1 MSSARPYGPAWWRA
15 RALARVEQGI
25 AWYLPHAVRR
35 ALRRDLAGIWG
46 REPAASAA
54 GGAVVVVNHHS
65 WWDGYLAWL
74 VAARAQRPFAVLV
87 DDATLERYP
96 FFRRVG
102 AVGVG
107 DLRAAV
113 RRATAGAWLFVFPE
127 GRLGPAHEL
136 GPFAPGADAIARM
149 AGVPVQP
156 MAWRVVM
163 RGQQYPEVY
172 LRRGPALPAGAGPD
186 AQRRAVA
193 ALIEALDQD
202 LEDAADA
209 EAPVPGY
216 ALLYGGRR
224 SSQERVARWRRWWG
238 A

>member
-1 MSSARPYGPAWWRA
+1 MSSARPYGPDWWRA

-35 ALRRDLAGIWG
+35 SLRCDLAGVWG
-46 REPAASAA
+46 HETWTPAP
-54 GGAVVVVNHHS
+54 GGAVVVANHHS
-65 WWDGYLAWL
+65 WWDGYLAWFI
-74 VAARAQRPFAVLV
+74 AAQAERPFAVLV

-113 RRATAGAWLFVFPE
+113 RRAAEGAWLFVFPE
-127 GRLGPAHEL
+127 GRLRASHGL
-136 GPFAPGADAIARM
+136 GPFAPGADAIARL
-149 AGVPVQP
+149 AGVPVHP

-172 LRRGPALPAGAGPD
+172 LRRGPALAAGAGPE
-186 AQRRAVA
+186 AQRGAVA
-193 ALIEALDQD
+193 SLLEALDRD
-202 LEDAADA
+202 LEGAADA

-216 ALLYGGRR
+216 ALLHAGRR
-224 SSQERVARWRRWWG
+224 SSQERVAPWRRWWG

>member
-1 MSSARPYGPAWWRA
+1 MRGPHPYGPAWWRA
-15 RALARVEQGI
+15 RVLARVQQGI
-25 AWYLPHAVRR
+25 AWYMPQAVRS
-35 ALRRDLAGIWG
+35 AVRRDLAGVWHHG
-46 REPAASAA
+46 AGPPGP
-54 GGAVVVVNHHS
+54 GGAVVVANHHS

-74 VAARAQRPFAVLV
+74 VAARQGRPFAVLV

-107 DLRAAV
+107 ELRAAV
-113 RRATAGAWLFVFPE
+113 RRAAAGDWLFVFPE
-127 GRLGPAHEL
+127 GRLGPTHEL
-136 GPFAPGADAIARM
+136 GPFAPGAATIARL
-149 AGVPVQP
+149 AGVPVLP

-172 LRRGPALPAGAGPD
+172 LRRGAALPAGAGPE
-186 AQRRAVA
+186 AQRSAVA
-193 ALIEALDQD
+193 ALLDDVDRD
-202 LEDAADA
+202 LGRAFDA

-216 ALLYGGRR
+216 ALLFGGRR
-224 SSQERVARWRRWWG
+224 SKQERVARWRRWWG

>member
-46 REPAASAA
+46 CGTGTSGP
-54 GGAVVVVNHHS
+54 GGAVVVANHHS
-65 WWDGYLAWL
+65 WWDGYLAWF
-74 VAARAQRPFAVLV
+74 VAMHQRRPFAVLV
-87 DDATLERYP
+87 HDATVERYP

-107 DLRAAV
+107 ELRAAV
-113 RRATAGAWLFVFPE
+113 RRVAAGAWLFVFPE

-136 GPFAPGADAIARM
+136 GPFAPGAATIARL
-149 AGVPVQP
+149 AGAPVQP
-156 MAWRVVM
+156 MAWRVVL

-172 LRRGPALPAGAGPD
+172 LRRGPTLVADAGPE
-186 AQRRAVA
+186 AQRAAVA
-193 ALIEALDQD
+193 ALLGGLDRD
-202 LEDAADA
+202 LADATDA

-216 ALLYGGRR
+216 TLLYGGRR
-224 SSQERVARWRRWWG
+224 SSQERVAPWRRWWG